1 MKNKN
6 WKKAG
11 AVAGAI
17 LMMLACVAVAY
28 ASGEA
33 GGHEAGIPK
42 AKWMD
47 LLYRALNFAALAF
60 ILVFFLKKP
69 FSEGLSSRREGIK
82 DQLEALESRKAEA
95 EQMYKEAEAKLARLD
110 EEVNAIIT
118 EAVKQGEAEKAKI
131 IADAERN
138 AGDIKRQAEMA
149 VAHELAEAKTR
160 LKGEIAEQA
169 VLLAEELV
177 RKNIQP
183 ADQSRMVELS
193 LDKVGGI
200 Q

>member
-1 MKNKN
+1 MKNAS
-6 WKKAG
+6 WKKTG
-11 AVAGAI
+11 AAAVS
-17 LMMLACVAVAY
+17 LLFVLAFAAAAY
-28 ASGEA
+28 ASGDGA
-33 GGHEAGIPK
+33 IPRE
-42 AKWMD
+42 KWLD
-47 LLYRALNFAALAF
+47 LLWRTTNFAGLAF

-69 FSEGLSSRREGIK
+69 FADGLSSRREGIK
-82 DQLEALESRKAEA
+82 DQLEALESRKSEA
-95 EQMYKEAEAKLARLD
+95 EQLYKEAEAKLARLD
-110 EEVNAIIT
+110 EEVNSIIT

-169 VLLAEELV
+169 VLLAEELIK
-177 RKNIQP
+177 KNIQP

>member
-1 MKNKN
+1 MKNAS
-6 WKKAG
+6 WKKISSAALSLLMAL
-11 AVAGAI
+11 AVAAT
-17 LMMLACVAVAY
+17 AY
-28 ASGEA
+28 AA
-33 GGHEAGIPK
+33 GDGPIPK
-42 AKWMD
+42 EKWLD
-47 LLYRALNFAALAF
+47 LLWRTTNFAGLVF

-69 FSEGLSSRREGIK
+69 FANGLSSRRDGIK

-95 EQMYKEAEAKLARLD
+95 EQLYKEAEAKLARLD
-110 EEVNAIIT
+110 DEVNSIIT
-118 EAVKQGEAEKAKI
+118 EAVKQGEAEKEKI
-131 IADAERN
+131 ISDAERN

-149 VAHELAEAKTR
+149 VAHELAEAKAR

-177 RKNIQP
+177 KKNIQP

-193 LDKVGGI
+193 LEKVGGI

>member
-1 MKNKN
+1 MKNVS
-6 WKKAG
+6 WKKTG
-11 AVAGAI
+11 VTAVSVV
-17 LMMLACVAVAY
+17 LVLAFAATAY
-28 ASGEA
+28 ASGDGA
-33 GGHEAGIPK
+33 IPK
-42 AKWMD
+42 EKWLD
-47 LLYRALNFAALAF
+47 LLWRTTNFAGLVF

-69 FSEGLSSRREGIK
+69 FADGLSSRRDGIK
-82 DQLEALESRKAEA
+82 DQLDALESRKAEA
-95 EQMYKEAEAKLARLD
+95 EQLYKEAEAKLAKLD

-118 EAVKQGEAEKAKI
+118 EAVKQGEAEKEKI
-131 IADAERN
+131 ITDAERA

-149 VAHELAEAKTR
+149 VAHEIAEAKTR

-177 RKNIQP
+177 KKNIQP

-193 LDKVGGI
+193 LEKVGGI

>member
-1 MKNKN
+1 MKNTS
-6 WKKAG
+6 WKKTGAAAVSLLLVLGVAAAAYAAG
-11 AVAGAI
+11 DGAI
-17 LMMLACVAVAY
+17 PR
-28 ASGEA
+28 E
-33 GGHEAGIPK
+33 
-42 AKWMD
+42 KWMD
-47 LLYRALNFAALAF
+47 LLYRTTNFAGLAF

-69 FSEGLSSRREGIK
+69 FADGLNSRRDGIK

-95 EQMYKEAEAKLARLD
+95 EQLYKEAEAKIARLD
-110 EEVNAIIT
+110 EEVNSIIT

-131 IADAERN
+131 ITDAERN

-169 VLLAEELV
+169 VLLAEELIK
-177 RKNIQP
+177 KNIQP

>member
-1 MKNKN
+1 MKNVS
-6 WKKAG
+6 WKKTGVTALSLLF
-11 AVAGAI
+11 V
-17 LMMLACVAVAY
+17 LAFAAAAY
-28 ASGEA
+28 ASGDGA
-33 GGHEAGIPK
+33 IPRE
-42 AKWMD
+42 KWMD
-47 LLYRALNFAALAF
+47 LLWRTTNFAGLVF

-69 FSEGLSSRREGIK
+69 FADGLSSRREGIK

-95 EQMYKEAEAKLARLD
+95 EQLYKEAEAKLAKLD

-118 EAVKQGEAEKAKI
+118 EAVKQGEAEKEKI
-131 IADAERN
+131 ITDAERA

-149 VAHELAEAKTR
+149 VAHEVAEAKAR

-177 RKNIQP
+177 KKNIQP

-193 LDKVGGI
+193 LEKVGGI

>member
-1 MKNKN
+1 MKNAS
-6 WKKAG
+6 WKKISSAALSLLMAL
-11 AVAGAI
+11 AVAAT
-17 LMMLACVAVAY
+17 AY
-28 ASGEA
+28 AA
-33 GGHEAGIPK
+33 GDGPIPK
-42 AKWMD
+42 EKWLD
-47 LLYRALNFAALAF
+47 LLWRTTNFAGLVF

-69 FSEGLSSRREGIK
+69 FTNGLSSRRDGIK

-95 EQMYKEAEAKLARLD
+95 EHLYKEAEAKLAKLD
-110 EEVNAIIT
+110 DEVNSIIT
-118 EAVKQGEAEKAKI
+118 EAVKQGEAEKEKI

-149 VAHELAEAKTR
+149 VAHELAEAKAR

-177 RKNIQP
+177 KKNIQP

-193 LDKVGGI
+193 LEKVGGI

>member
-1 MKNKN
+1 
-6 WKKAG
+6 
-11 AVAGAI
+11 
-17 LMMLACVAVAY
+17 L
-28 ASGEA
+28 
-33 GGHEAGIPK
+33 
-42 AKWMD
+42 D
-47 LLYRALNFAALAF
+47 LLWRTSNFAGLLF
-60 ILVFFLKKP
+60 ILVFFLKKR
-69 FSEGLSSRREGIK
+69 FADGLSSRRDGIK

-95 EQMYKEAEAKLARLD
+95 EQLYKEAEAKLARLD
-110 EEVNAIIT
+110 DEVNGIIT
-118 EAVKQGEAEKAKI
+118 EAVKQGEAEKEKI

-149 VAHELAEAKTR
+149 VAHEVAEAKTR

-177 RKNIQP
+177 KKNIQP

-193 LDKVGGI
+193 LEKVGGI

>member
-1 MKNKN
+1 MKNTS
-6 WKKAG
+6 WKKSG
-11 AVAGAI
+11 AAAVS
-17 LMMLACVAVAY
+17 MLLVLAFAAAAY
-28 ASGEA
+28 ASGDGA
-33 GGHEAGIPK
+33 IPRE
-42 AKWMD
+42 KWLD
-47 LLYRALNFAALAF
+47 LLWRTTNFAGLAF

-69 FSEGLSSRREGIK
+69 FADGLSSRREGIK
-82 DQLEALESRKAEA
+82 DQLEALESRKSEA
-95 EQMYKEAEAKLARLD
+95 EQLYKEAEAKLARLD
-110 EEVNAIIT
+110 EEVNSIIT

-169 VLLAEELV
+169 VLLAEELIK
-177 RKNIQP
+177 KNIQP

>member
-1 MKNKN
+1 MKNAS
-6 WKKAG
+6 WKKISSAALSVLMVL
-11 AVAGAI
+11 AVAAT
-17 LMMLACVAVAY
+17 AY
-28 ASGEA
+28 ASGDGA
-33 GGHEAGIPK
+33 IPK
-42 AKWMD
+42 EKWLD
-47 LLYRALNFAALAF
+47 LLWRTTNFAGLVF
-60 ILVFFLKKP
+60 ILVFFLRKP
-69 FSEGLSSRREGIK
+69 FADGLSSRRDGIK

-95 EQMYKEAEAKLARLD
+95 EQLYKEAEAKLARLD
-110 EEVNAIIT
+110 DEVNAIIT
-118 EAVKQGEAEKAKI
+118 EAVKQGEAEKEKI

-149 VAHELAEAKTR
+149 VAHEVAEAKAR

-177 RKNIQP
+177 KKNIQP

-193 LDKVGGI
+193 LEKVGGI

>member
-1 MKNKN
+1 MKNAS
-6 WKKAG
+6 WKKISSAALSVLMVL
-11 AVAGAI
+11 AVAAT
-17 LMMLACVAVAY
+17 AY
-28 ASGEA
+28 ASGDGA
-33 GGHEAGIPK
+33 IPK
-42 AKWMD
+42 EKWLD
-47 LLYRALNFAALAF
+47 LLWRTTNFAGLVF
-60 ILVFFLKKP
+60 ILVFFLRKP
-69 FSEGLSSRREGIK
+69 FADGLSSRRDGIK

-95 EQMYKEAEAKLARLD
+95 EQLYKEAEAKLARLD
-110 EEVNAIIT
+110 DEVNGIIT
-118 EAVKQGEAEKAKI
+118 EAVKQGEAEKEKI

-149 VAHELAEAKTR
+149 VAHEIAEAKTR

-177 RKNIQP
+177 KKNIQP

-193 LDKVGGI
+193 LEKVGGI

>member
-1 MKNKN
+1 MKNAS
-6 WKKAG
+6 WKKISSAALSVLMVL
-11 AVAGAI
+11 AVAATACASGDGAI
-17 LMMLACVAVAY
+17 
-28 ASGEA
+28 
-33 GGHEAGIPK
+33 PK
-42 AKWMD
+42 EKWLD
-47 LLYRALNFAALAF
+47 LLWRTTNFAGLVF
-60 ILVFFLKKP
+60 ILVFFLRKP
-69 FSEGLSSRREGIK
+69 FADGLSSRRDGIK

-95 EQMYKEAEAKLARLD
+95 EQLYKEAEAKLARLD
-110 EEVNAIIT
+110 DEANAIIT
-118 EAVKQGEAEKAKI
+118 EAVKQGEAEKEKI

-149 VAHELAEAKTR
+149 VAHEIAEAKTR

-177 RKNIQP
+177 KKNIQP

-193 LDKVGGI
+193 LEKVGGI

>member
-1 MKNKN
+1 MKNAS
-6 WKKAG
+6 WKKPGITALSVFVVLTLAATAYAAG
-11 AVAGAI
+11 DGAI
-17 LMMLACVAVAY
+17 TR
-28 ASGEA
+28 E
-33 GGHEAGIPK
+33 
-42 AKWMD
+42 KWLD
-47 LLYRALNFAALAF
+47 LLWRTTNFAGLAF

-69 FSEGLSSRREGIK
+69 FADGLNSRRDGIK
-82 DQLEALESRKAEA
+82 DQLESLESRKAEA

-110 EEVNAIIT
+110 DEVNAIIT

-131 IADAERN
+131 ITDAERN

-160 LKGEIAEQA
+160 LRGEIAEQA

>member
-1 MKNKN
+1 MKNMN
-6 WKKAG
+6 WKKTGTVAA
-11 AVAGAI
+11 AV
-17 LMMLACVAVAY
+17 LMVLACVAVAY

-33 GGHEAGIPK
+33 GGHEAGIPR

-47 LLYRALNFAALAF
+47 LLYRAMNFAALAF

-69 FSEGLSSRREGIK
+69 FADGLSSRRDGIK

-131 IADAERN
+131 ITDAERN

-149 VAHELAEAKTR
+149 VAHELALAKTR

-177 RKNIQP
+177 KKNIQP

>member
-1 MKNKN
+1 MKNVS
-6 WKKAG
+6 WKKTG
-11 AVAGAI
+11 VSI
-17 LMMLACVAVAY
+17 LSALIVLAFAAVAY
-28 ASGEA
+28 ASGDA
-33 GGHEAGIPK
+33 IPRE
-42 AKWMD
+42 KWLD
-47 LLYRALNFAALAF
+47 LLWRTTNFAGLVF

-69 FSEGLSSRREGIK
+69 FADGLRNRREGIK

-95 EQMYKEAEAKLARLD
+95 ELLYREAEGKLARLD

-118 EAVKQGEAEKAKI
+118 EAVHQGEAEKAKI
-131 IADAERN
+131 ITEAERN

-160 LKGEIAEQA
+160 LKAEVAEQA
-169 VLLAEELV
+169 VLLAAELI
-177 RKNIQP
+177 KQNIQP

-193 LDKVGGI
+193 LEKVGGI

>member
-1 MKNKN
+1 M
-6 WKKAG
+6 
-11 AVAGAI
+11 V
-17 LMMLACVAVAY
+17 LACVAVAY

-47 LLYRALNFAALAF
+47 LLYRALNFAGLVF

-69 FSEGLSSRREGIK
+69 FADGLNSRRAGIK

-95 EQMYKEAEAKLARLD
+95 EQMYKEAEAKLAKLD
-110 EEVNAIIT
+110 EEVSSIIT

-149 VAHELAEAKTR
+149 VAHEVAEAKAR

-177 RKNIQP
+177 KKNIQP

>member
-1 MKNKN
+1 MKNIS
-6 WKKAG
+6 WKKTG
-11 AVAGAI
+11 AA
-17 LMMLACVAVAY
+17 AVSLLLVLGFAAAAY
-28 ASGEA
+28 ASGDGA
-33 GGHEAGIPK
+33 IPRE
-42 AKWMD
+42 KWMD
-47 LLYRALNFAALAF
+47 LLYRTTNFAGLAF

-69 FSEGLSSRREGIK
+69 FADGLNSRRDGIK

-110 EEVNAIIT
+110 EEVNGIIT

-131 IADAERN
+131 ITDAERN

-169 VLLAEELV
+169 VLLAEELIK
-177 RKNIQP
+177 KNIQP

>member
-1 MKNKN
+1 MKNSF
-6 WKKAG
+6 WKKTGTTALLVFVMLSL
-11 AVAGAI
+11 AV
-17 LMMLACVAVAY
+17 VAY
-28 ASGEA
+28 ASGDVA
-33 GGHEAGIPK
+33 IPRE
-42 AKWMD
+42 KWLD
-47 LLYRALNFAALAF
+47 LLWRTTNFAALVV

-69 FSEGLSSRREGIK
+69 FADGLSSRREGIK
-82 DQLEALESRKAEA
+82 DQLEALESRKADAERMYTEA
-95 EQMYKEAEAKLARLD
+95 EGKLARLD

-118 EAVKQGEAEKAKI
+118 EAVKQGEAEKEKI

-160 LKGEIAEQA
+160 LKAEIAEQA
-169 VLLAEELV
+169 VLLAEELIK
-177 RKNIQP
+177 KNIQP

>member
-1 MKNKN
+1 MKNLS
-6 WKKAG
+6 WKKTGTA
-11 AVAGAI
+11 ALSVFVV
-17 LMMLACVAVAY
+17 LVLAAAAY
-28 ASGEA
+28 ASEA
-33 GGHEAGIPK
+33 GGHSGAIPRE
-42 AKWMD
+42 KWLD
-47 LLYRALNFAALAF
+47 LLWRTTNFAGLVI

-69 FSEGLSSRREGIK
+69 FADGLSSRREGIK
-82 DQLEALESRKAEA
+82 DQLDALESRKAEA
-95 EQMYKEAEAKLARLD
+95 EQMYKEAEAKIARLD
-110 EEVNAIIT
+110 DEVNAIIS
-118 EAVKQGEAEKAKI
+118 EAVKQGETEKEKI

-160 LKGEIAEQA
+160 LKAEVAEQA
-169 VLLAEELV
+169 VLLAEELI

>member
-1 MKNKN
+1 MKNAS
-6 WKKAG
+6 WKKSGLTALS
-11 AVAGAI
+11 V
-17 LMMLACVAVAY
+17 LVVLTLAATAY
-28 ASGEA
+28 ASGDGA
-33 GGHEAGIPK
+33 IPRE
-42 AKWMD
+42 KWLD
-47 LLYRALNFAALAF
+47 LLWRTTNFAGLAF

-69 FSEGLSSRREGIK
+69 FADGLSSRRDGIK

-110 EEVNAIIT
+110 DEVNSIIT

-131 IADAERN
+131 ITDAERN

-149 VAHELAEAKTR
+149 VAHELALAKTR

-169 VLLAEELV
+169 VLLAEELIK
-177 RKNIQP
+177 KNIQP

>member
-1 MKNKN
+1 MKKMN

-11 AVAGAI
+11 TVAGAL
-17 LMMLACVAVAY
+17 LMVLACVAVAY

-33 GGHEAGIPK
+33 GGHEAGIPR
-42 AKWMD
+42 AKWLD
-47 LLYRALNFAALAF
+47 LLWRTTNFAGLVI

-69 FSEGLSSRREGIK
+69 FADGLSSRREGIK
-82 DQLEALESRKAEA
+82 DQLETLEARKAEA
-95 EQMYKEAEAKLARLD
+95 EQLYKEAEAKIAKLD
-110 EEVNAIIT
+110 DEVNAIII
-118 EAVKQGEAEKAKI
+118 EAVKQGEAEKEKI

-149 VAHELAEAKTR
+149 VAYELAEAKTR

-177 RKNIQP
+177 KKNIQP

-193 LDKVGGI
+193 LEKVGGI

>member
-1 MKNKN
+1 MKNSSMIKTR
-6 WKKAG
+6 A
-11 AVAGAI
+11 AVMSI
-17 LMMLACVAVAY
+17 LMLLAFAATAY
-28 ASGEA
+28 ASGDGA
-33 GGHEAGIPK
+33 IPRE
-42 AKWMD
+42 KWLD
-47 LLYRALNFAALAF
+47 LLWRTTNFAGLVI

-69 FSEGLSSRREGIK
+69 FAAGLSSRREGIK

-95 EQMYKEAEAKLARLD
+95 ELLYKEAEAKLARLD

-118 EAVKQGEAEKAKI
+118 EAVKQGEAEKEKI
-131 IADAERN
+131 ITEAERN
-138 AGDIKRQAEMA
+138 AADIKRQAEMA
-149 VAHELAEAKTR
+149 VSHELAEAKAR

-177 RKNIQP
+177 KKNIQP

>member
-1 MKNKN
+1 MKNMN
-6 WKKAG
+6 WKKTGTVAG
-11 AVAGAI
+11 AV
-17 LMMLACVAVAY
+17 LMVLVCVAVAY

-33 GGHEAGIPK
+33 GGHEAGIPR

-47 LLYRALNFAALAF
+47 LLYRAMNFAGLAF

-69 FSEGLSSRREGIK
+69 FADGLSSRREGIK

-118 EAVKQGEAEKAKI
+118 EAVKQGETEKAKI
-131 IADAERN
+131 ITDAERN

-149 VAHELAEAKTR
+149 VAHELALAKSR

-169 VLLAEELV
+169 VLLAEELIK
-177 RKNIQP
+177 KNIQP

>member
-1 MKNKN
+1 MKNSF
-6 WKKAG
+6 WKKTG
-11 AVAGAI
+11 AASLLA
-17 LMMLACVAVAY
+17 LMMLSLAVAAY
-28 ASGEA
+28 ASGDVA
-33 GGHEAGIPK
+33 IPRE
-42 AKWMD
+42 KWLD
-47 LLYRALNFAALAF
+47 LLWRTTNFAGLAF
-60 ILVFFLKKP
+60 ILIFFLKKP
-69 FSEGLSSRREGIK
+69 FADGLNGRREGIK

-95 EQMYKEAEAKLARLD
+95 ERMYKEAEGKLARLD

-118 EAVKQGEAEKAKI
+118 EAVKQGEDEKAKI

-160 LKGEIAEQA
+160 LKAEIAEQA
-169 VLLAEELV
+169 VLLAEELIK
-177 RKNIQP
+177 KNIQP

>member
-1 MKNKN
+1 MKNTK
-6 WKKAG
+6 WKKNAT
-11 AVAGAI
+11 AA
-17 LMMLACVAVAY
+17 LALFLVLSCAAAAY
-28 ASGEA
+28 ASGDGA
-33 GGHEAGIPK
+33 IPRE
-42 AKWMD
+42 KWMD
-47 LLYRALNFAALAF
+47 LLYRAMNFAGLAF

-69 FSEGLSSRREGIK
+69 FSDGLSSRRAGIK

-95 EQMYKEAEAKLARLD
+95 EQLYKEAEAKLARLD
-110 EEVNAIIT
+110 EEVNSIIT

-131 IADAERN
+131 VADAERN

-149 VAHELAEAKTR
+149 IAHELAEAKTR

-177 RKNIQP
+177 KKNIQP

-193 LDKVGGI
+193 LEKVGGI

>member
-1 MKNKN
+1 MKNAS
-6 WKKAG
+6 WKKISSAALSVLMVL
-11 AVAGAI
+11 AVAAT
-17 LMMLACVAVAY
+17 AY
-28 ASGEA
+28 ASGDGA
-33 GGHEAGIPK
+33 IPK
-42 AKWMD
+42 EKWLD
-47 LLYRALNFAALAF
+47 LLWRTTNFAGLVF
-60 ILVFFLKKP
+60 ILVFFLRKP
-69 FSEGLSSRREGIK
+69 FADGLSGRRDGIK

-95 EQMYKEAEAKLARLD
+95 EQLYKEAEAKLARLD
-110 EEVNAIIT
+110 DEVNAIIT
-118 EAVKQGEAEKAKI
+118 EAVKQGEAEKEKI

-149 VAHELAEAKTR
+149 VAHEIAEAKTR

-177 RKNIQP
+177 KKNIQP

-193 LDKVGGI
+193 LEKVGGI

>member
-11 AVAGAI
+11 AVAGAL
-17 LMMLACVAVAY
+17 LMLLACVAVAY

-33 GGHEAGIPK
+33 GGHEAGIPR

-47 LLYRALNFAALAF
+47 LLYRALNFAGLAF

-177 RKNIQP
+177 KKNIQP

>member
-1 MKNKN
+1 MKTAS
-6 WKKAG
+6 WKKTRSA
-11 AVAGAI
+11 ALSV
-17 LMMLACVAVAY
+17 LMVLAFAATAY
-28 ASGEA
+28 ASGDSA
-33 GGHEAGIPK
+33 IPK
-42 AKWMD
+42 EKWLD
-47 LLYRALNFAALAF
+47 LLWRATNFAGLAI

-69 FSEGLSSRREGIK
+69 FADGLSSRREGIK

-95 EQMYKEAEAKLARLD
+95 EQLYKEAEAKLARLD

-118 EAVKQGEAEKAKI
+118 EAVKQGEAEKEKI

-160 LKGEIAEQA
+160 LKAEVAEQA

-177 RKNIQP
+177 KKNIQP

>member
-1 MKNKN
+1 MKNAS
-6 WKKAG
+6 WKKTG
-11 AVAGAI
+11 LTAVS
-17 LMMLACVAVAY
+17 MLVVLTLAATAY
-28 ASGEA
+28 ASGDGA
-33 GGHEAGIPK
+33 IPRE
-42 AKWMD
+42 KWLD
-47 LLYRALNFAALAF
+47 LLWRTTNFAGLAF
-60 ILVFFLKKP
+60 ILIFFLKKP
-69 FSEGLSSRREGIK
+69 FADGLSSRREGIK

-95 EQMYKEAEAKLARLD
+95 EQLYKEAEAKIARLD
-110 EEVNAIIT
+110 EEVNSIIT

-169 VLLAEELV
+169 VLLAEELIK
-177 RKNIQP
+177 KNIQP
-183 ADQSRMVELS
+183 ADQSRLIELS